1 MTDTIT
7 ALHRNLCD
15 AAQELTRAHAAALHE
30 HGRDYDPARVA
41 QPTAALASA
50 LVAWQR
56 ATLPPPSERLVDA
69 DRVAMARALADA
81 HVYIEERSRIATLA
95 DVDSAPCLDAD
106 ESLRAC
112 IALVTFAGET
122 HRLRDAAV
130 AAHASGDGSCVAR
143 IVDDVPRD
151 ADGAPVEHEVI
162 AGMC

>member
-50 LVAWQR
+50 LAAWQR
-56 ATLPPPSERLVDA
+56 AAAS
-69 DRVAMARALADA
+69 
-81 HVYIEERSRIATLA
+81 
-95 DVDSAPCLDAD
+95 SAPVMWCSRCSAMRPSAD
-106 ESLRAC
+106 GHAC
-112 IALVTFAGET
+112 STC
-122 HRLRDAAV
+122 
-130 AAHASGDGSCVAR
+130 GDSHTSIAR